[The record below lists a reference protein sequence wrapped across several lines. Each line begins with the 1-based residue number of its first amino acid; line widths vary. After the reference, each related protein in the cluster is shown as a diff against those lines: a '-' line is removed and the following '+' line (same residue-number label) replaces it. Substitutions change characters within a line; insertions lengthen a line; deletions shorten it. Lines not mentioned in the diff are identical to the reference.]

1 MVMKH
6 AARKTLC
13 KLATPVLDK
22 KTPRFL
28 DQVEHWLEH
37 KGTEWLS
44 ERWKGI
50 RNAALLVR
58 SGNPEAAVKVMSDAG
73 ISVRKDQPV
82 SRGPF
87 GIIQLAYIAA
97 QDSHRLRTCEALLRG
112 YTAVTLKTCSKK
124 QVGKARKVIT
134 GPSTALHSHDK
145 VCTILIEKVCSRS
158 FKKPNQDNS
167 PDITGICGIKSY
179 YTGYIG
185 LGTDLRSR
193 PFASA
198 IVSSLVVGSVPK
210 SVVGLCGDNPIR
222 TLAEDVQKEIGNNP
236 DTFGKVSFLQEGG
249 CKARVICLPSFW
261 MQAYYKP
268 LQDGLL
274 RRLAYEEANQA
285 GVRDGISC
293 VYDQNRGAYAL
304 QQWMRDKRPLWS
316 FDLSA
321 ATDRFPLQH
330 QITYLRKS
338 GLEDWA
344 IPVQEAARGQ
354 YYVPSRKENWS
365 YSVGQPMGLNFSF
378 PLFHLTHHAILE
390 GLSKQIGPTVK
401 PSYAVLGDDV
411 LIADKALAFTYRKV
425 IEQMG
430 VEISSAKSLEGVD
443 VQTFAGFTGVS
454 TSRGIQIF
462 RPFKHG
468 MDFGIK
474 GRELNLLDALG
485 PQVRKWSAWWSRSFD
500 QFNRTYPLR
509 NPDLSPILPGQDD
522 RLMGL
527 GPGSRWYSSTTEL
540 VLRTWLKWRQ
550 PGDEES
556 GDLHLAGVFGSK
568 DWNRLW
574 STLLRE
580 KESVLT
586 STFDVKQYVTDER
599 AKLRTNQLSKDPL
612 IRDQKM
618 LDSLKA
624 CAEHNPKREVARKS
638 CGLGR

>member
-1 MVMKH
+1 MNRVGRM
-6 AARKTLC
+6 TLC
-13 KLATPVLDK
+13 KFATPVLERS
-22 KTPRFL
+22 TPKFL
-28 DQVEHWLEH
+28 DQVEHWIKN
-37 KGTEWLS
+37 KGEEWLS
-44 ERWKGI
+44 ERWKVI

-58 SGNPEAAVKVMSDAG
+58 SGDPETATKVMSDAG
-73 ISVRKDQPV
+73 IAVRRDKPV

-97 QDSHRLRTCEALLRG
+97 QDPHRLRICEALLRG
-112 YTAVTLKTCSKK
+112 YTAISLKTESKK

-134 GPSTALHSHDK
+134 EPSLLSPTHERILDSLVEV
-145 VCTILIEKVCSRS
+145 VCRRS
-158 FKKPNQDNS
+158 YKKPIQDCS
-167 PDITGICGIKSY
+167 PDIRGICGIKSY
-179 YTGYIG
+179 YTGYVG
-185 LGTDLRSR
+185 LGSDLRKR

-210 SVVGLCGDNPIR
+210 SVIALCGDNPIR
-222 TLAEDVQKEIGNNP
+222 TLAEDFSEEVGNNP
-236 DTFGKVSFLQEGG
+236 GTFGKISFLQEGG
-249 CKARVICLPSFW
+249 CKARVVCLPSFW

-268 LQDGLL
+268 LQDALL
-274 RRLAYEEANQA
+274 RRLAQEEANQ
-285 GVRDGISC
+285 GSVRDGISC
-293 VYDQNRGAYAL
+293 VYDQNKGAYAL
-304 QQWMRDKRPLWS
+304 QQWMRDKHPLWS

-321 ATDRFPLQH
+321 ATDRFPLQP
-330 QITYLRKS
+330 QLTYLRKS

-354 YYVPSRKENWS
+354 YYVPSRKENWV

-390 GLSKQIGPTVK
+390 GLSRSIRPSIK

-411 LIADKALAFTYRKV
+411 LIADKALAHSYRTL
-425 IEQMG
+425 IEGCG

-443 VQTFAGFTGVS
+443 VQTFAGFSGVT
-454 TSRGIQIF
+454 TSRGVQIF

-474 GRELNLLDALG
+474 GRELNLLNALG

-522 RLMGL
+522 RLIGH

-540 VLRTWLKWRQ
+540 VLRNWLKWKQ
-550 PGDEES
+550 PGMDD
-556 GDLHLAGVFGSK
+556 GDLHLAGVFGSN

-586 STFDVKQYVTDER
+586 SVFDVKQYVVEER
-599 AKLRTNQLSKDPL
+599 SKVRTNQLSKDPL
-612 IRDQKM
+612 IKEQKM
-618 LDSLKA
+618 LDRCRA
-624 CAEHNPKREVARKS
+624 QDEHLPVREVAKKTD
-638 CGLGR
+638 GLGR